1 MPVLRRRRSRR
12 VDAAAS
18 IALTGIV
25 PLAAAALALA
35 CVALVTPASA
45 SAAPPAPGSA
55 RAPIKWVDAS
65 GRVHYTDRQPS
76 PQAMGQGTSAQSIPA
91 RAPMPAI
98 GDPTLPWAL
107 RSAALR
113 YPVTLY
119 TAAECE
125 PCQLARE
132 HLAQRGVPYT
142 EKRVEDAADLKAF
155 RALGFDKAL
164 FPSASVG
171 PEKLT
176 GFESVGWDR
185 ALDATGYPRSSMLP
199 AHREPRRVAPMRE
212 AADRPSAAA
221 AETAPAA
228 AGAETAR
235 NHADADRLLAP
246 ASFRTGPN
254 PIRF

>member
-1 MPVLRRRRSRR
+1 MPALRRRRSRR

-18 IALTGIV
+18 IAL
-25 PLAAAALALA
+25 AALACAGLA
-35 CVALVTPASA
+35 LLVPAPA
-45 SAAPPAPGSA
+45 FAAPGATHAPL
-55 RAPIKWVDAS
+55 KWVDAN

-76 PQAMGQGTSAQSIPA
+76 PQAMGRGASPQSISAHPPA
-91 RAPMPAI
+91 PSI

-107 RSAALR
+107 RSAAAR

-155 RALGFDKAL
+155 RALGFEKAL
-164 FPSASVG
+164 FPSVSVG

-176 GFESVGWDR
+176 GFESIGWDR

-199 AHREPRRVAPMRE
+199 ARRDPRSVAPMRE
-212 AADRPSAAA
+212 AVDRTSAPPAEAAA
-221 AETAPAA
+221 PAPSPEAA
-228 AGAETAR
+228 AGQR
-235 NHADADRLLAP
+235 IDVDSLLSP